1 MAQKKEK
8 MKTNDS
14 GAYCASGGCGKK
26 ETYDWMS
33 KMGISDVDGFDLVEV
48 SFKQGVHKE
57 FVHNPAYLQAVTGDM
72 VVVDVGSGHDIGKI
86 TLSGEMVKLQIHK
99 KRVKNT
105 TEFGK
110 VVRLADKRDLSK
122 LEQARSIEIQTMIR
136 SRAIVNSLGLDMK
149 IGDVRYQGDLRQ
161 ATFYYIANGR
171 VDFRELIKVYA
182 REFKI
187 RVKMRQVGA
196 RQESAL
202 IGGLGSCGRELCC
215 STWLTDLKS
224 VSTAAARYQN
234 LSFNQT
240 KLSGQ
245 CGRLKCCLNFELDYY
260 VEALRE
266 FPKNARK
273 LKTGAGVARLV
284 KTDIFRKLMF
294 FSYESERGRG
304 KLYAITA
311 KKAKEI
317 VAMNRKGEEPAN
329 LVDLQ
334 VMINLPKEEDQWD
347 YENVGQVVELPPEER
362 KRRRKNNRRKG
373 NSRRKP
379 GQNKGARPN
388 SNKPKPSGKPKAK
401 GPQKAKPKTGQ
412 KPKPGTQKPKTKG
425 QKPQDKTNKPK
436 SNPNKPNP
444 NKKRRPQKRK
454 PKTEQPP
461 KKD

>member
-1 MAQKKEK
+1 MSK
-8 MKTNDS
+8 NDTKS
-14 GAYCASGGCGKK
+14 YCASGGCSRKD
-26 ETYDWMS
+26 TYDWMA
-33 KMGISDVDGFDLVEV
+33 KMDITDVDGFDLVEV

-57 FVHNPAYLQAVTGDM
+57 FFHNPAYNQAVTGDM
-72 VVVDVGSGHDIGKI
+72 VAVDVGGGFDIGKI
-86 TLSGEMVKLQIHK
+86 TLSGELVKLQINK
-99 KRVKNT
+99 KRVKSD

-110 VVRLADKRDLSK
+110 VIRVADKKDLSN
-122 LEQARSIEIQTMIR
+122 LENARSIEISTMIR
-136 SRAIVNSLGLDMK
+136 ARAIVNSLGLNMK
-149 IGDVRYQGDLRQ
+149 IGDVRYQGDMRQ
-161 ATFYYIANGR
+161 ATFYYIADGR
-171 VDFRELIKVYA
+171 VDFRELIKIYA

-266 FPKNARK
+266 FPKNARR
-273 LKTGAGVARLV
+273 LKTGTGMAKLV

-294 FSYESERGRG
+294 YAYDSERGRG
-304 KLYAITA
+304 KLYAITPE
-311 KKAKEI
+311 KAKEI

-334 VMINLPKEEDQWD
+334 VIFNVPTEEDQWD
-347 YENVGQVVELPPEER
+347 YENVGQVIELPPEVR
-362 KRRRKNNRRKG
+362 KRRRKNRRKG
-373 NSRRKP
+373 N
-379 GQNKGARPN
+379 N
-388 SNKPKPSGKPKAK
+388 
-401 GPQKAKPKTGQ
+401 QKK
-412 KPKPGTQKPKTKG
+412 
-425 QKPQDKTNKPK
+425 
-436 SNPNKPNP
+436 NP
-444 NKKRRPQKRK
+444 
-454 PKTEQPP
+454 
-461 KKD
+461 

>member
-1 MAQKKEK
+1 MSEK
-8 MKTNDS
+8 NTKS
-14 GAYCASGGCGKK
+14 YCESGGCSRKD
-26 ETYDWMS
+26 TYDWMA
-33 KMGISDVDGFDLVEV
+33 KMDISDVDGFDLVEV

-57 FVHNPAYLQAVTGDM
+57 FFHNPAYLQAVTGDM
-72 VVVDVGSGHDIGKI
+72 VVVDVGSGYDVGKI
-86 TLSGEMVKLQIHK
+86 SLSGELVKLQIKK
-99 KRVKNT
+99 KRIKPN

-110 VVRLADKRDLSK
+110 VVRLADKRDLDN
-122 LEQARSIEIQTMIR
+122 LAQARSIEISTMIR
-136 SRAIVNSLGLDMK
+136 ARAIVNSLGLDMK

-161 ATFYYIANGR
+161 ATFYYIADGR

-260 VEALRE
+260 VEALRA

-273 LKTGAGVARLV
+273 LKTGAGLAKLV

-294 FSYESERGRG
+294 YAYDSERGRG
-304 KLYAITA
+304 KLYAITPE
-311 KKAKEI
+311 KAKEI

-334 VMINLPKEEDQWD
+334 VMLNIPTEEDQWD
-347 YENVGQVVELPPEER
+347 YENVGQVVELPPEVR
-362 KRRRKNNRRKG
+362 KRRRKNKRRSNQNRKRPSTTQ
-373 NSRRKP
+373 NQRRKP
-379 GQNKGARPN
+379 
-388 SNKPKPSGKPKAK
+388 AK
-401 GPQKAKPKTGQ
+401 SKRQGQ
-412 KPKPGTQKPKTKG
+412 KSVP
-425 QKPQDKTNKPK
+425 NK
-436 SNPNKPNP
+436 SNPNKPKPNP
-444 NKKRRPQKRK
+444 NKPKPKPNRPKPNSGAKRRRPTKK
-454 PKTEQPP
+454 KT
-461 KKD
+461 DN

>member
-1 MAQKKEK
+1 MNTN
-8 MKTNDS
+8 KT
-14 GAYCASGGCGKK
+14 GAHCASGGCGKK
-26 ETYDWMS
+26 DTYDWMAT
-33 KMGISDVDGFDLVEV
+33 MGLKDVDGFDVVEV

-57 FVHNPAYLQAVTGDM
+57 FVHNPAHLQAVTGDM
-72 VVVDVGSGHDIGKI
+72 VVVDVGTGLDIGKI

-99 KRVKNT
+99 KRVKSDA
-105 TEFGK
+105 EFGK
-110 VVRLADKRDLSK
+110 VVRLADKNDLNK
-122 LEQARSIEIQTMIR
+122 LEQARSIEISTMIR

-171 VDFRELIKVYA
+171 VDFRELIRVYA

-273 LKTGAGVARLV
+273 LKTGAGVAKLI
-284 KTDIFRKLMF
+284 KTDIFRKLMYF
-294 FSYESERGRG
+294 TYESERGRG
-304 KLYAITA
+304 KLYAIPA
-311 KKAKEI
+311 KKVKEI
-317 VAMNRKGEEPAN
+317 IAMNRKGEEPAN

-347 YENVGQVVELPPEER
+347 IENIGQVVELPPEVR
-362 KRRRKNNRRKG
+362 NKRRRKNNRRKG
-373 NSRRKP
+373 NSNRRKP
-379 GQNKGARPN
+379 SSQNK
-388 SNKPKPSGKPKAK
+388 SQEQQKDSKKPTQKPTTKT
-401 GPQKAKPKTGQ
+401 AKPKQGQ
-412 KPKPGTQKPKTKG
+412 KTP
-425 QKPQDKTNKPK
+425 N
-436 SNPNKPNP
+436 NPNANTSKS
-444 NKKRRPQKRK
+444 NKKRRPQKRR
-454 PKTEQPP
+454 PKTTPP

>member
-1 MAQKKEK
+1 MNTKD
-8 MKTNDS
+8 NS
-14 GAYCASGGCGKK
+14 SYCASGGCNKK
-26 ETYDWMS
+26 DTFDWMS

-72 VVVDVGSGHDIGKI
+72 VVVDVGSGYDIGQI
-86 TLSGEMVKLQIHK
+86 TLSGELVKLQIHK
-99 KRVKNT
+99 KRVKNN

-110 VVRLADKRDLSK
+110 IIRLADKTDLSK
-122 LEQARSIEIQTMIR
+122 LDHARSIEIQTMIR
-136 SRAIVNSLGLDMK
+136 ARAIVNSLGLEMK

-234 LSFNQT
+234 LSFNQA

-273 LKTGAGVARLV
+273 LKTASGIAKLV

-294 FSYESERGRG
+294 Y
-304 KLYAITA
+304 
-311 KKAKEI
+311 
-317 VAMNRKGEEPAN
+317 
-329 LVDLQ
+329 
-334 VMINLPKEEDQWD
+334 
-347 YENVGQVVELPPEER
+347 
-362 KRRRKNNRRKG
+362 
-373 NSRRKP
+373 
-379 GQNKGARPN
+379 
-388 SNKPKPSGKPKAK
+388 
-401 GPQKAKPKTGQ
+401 
-412 KPKPGTQKPKTKG
+412 
-425 QKPQDKTNKPK
+425 
-436 SNPNKPNP
+436 
-444 NKKRRPQKRK
+444 
-454 PKTEQPP
+454 
-461 KKD
+461 

>member
-1 MAQKKEK
+1 MN
-8 MKTNDS
+8 TNNT
-14 GAYCASGGCGKK
+14 GAHCASGGCSKK
-26 ETYDWMS
+26 DTYDWMS
-33 KMGISDVDGFDLVEV
+33 KIGLKDVDGFDVVEV

-57 FVHNPAYLQAVTGDM
+57 FVHNPAHLQAVTGDM
-72 VVVDVGSGHDIGKI
+72 VVVDVGSGLDIGQI
-86 TLSGEMVKLQIHK
+86 TLSGELVKLQIHK
-99 KRVKNT
+99 KRVKKDA
-105 TEFGK
+105 EFGK
-110 VVRLADKRDLSK
+110 VVRLADKNDLNK
-122 LEQARSIEIQTMIR
+122 LAQARSIEISTMIR
-136 SRAIVNSLGLDMK
+136 ARAIVKSLGLDMK

-161 ATFYYIANGR
+161 ATFYYIADGR
-171 VDFRELIKVYA
+171 VDFRELIRVYA

-273 LKTGAGVARLV
+273 LKTGAGVAKLV
-284 KTDIFRKLMF
+284 KTDIFRKLMY

-304 KLYAITA
+304 KLYAIPA
-311 KKAKEI
+311 KKVKEI
-317 VAMNRKGEEPAN
+317 IAMNRKGEEPAN

-334 VMINLPKEEDQWD
+334 VMINVPKEEDQWD
-347 YENVGQVVELPPEER
+347 IENIGQVVELPPEVR
-362 KRRRKNNRRKG
+362 NKRRRKNNRRKG
-373 NSRRKP
+373 NTHRRKP
-379 GQNKGARPN
+379 SPQNRTQGQKDSKNPTNKN
-388 SNKPKPSGKPKAK
+388 
-401 GPQKAKPKTGQ
+401 AKPKQGQ
-412 KPKPGTQKPKTKG
+412 KT
-425 QKPQDKTNKPK
+425 
-436 SNPNKPNP
+436 PNKPNTNASKP
-444 NKKRRPQKRK
+444 NKRRRPNRK
-454 PKTEQPP
+454 KPRNQAP

>member
-1 MAQKKEK
+1 
-8 MKTNDS
+8 
-14 GAYCASGGCGKK
+14 
-26 ETYDWMS
+26 
-33 KMGISDVDGFDLVEV
+33 
-48 SFKQGVHKE
+48 
-57 FVHNPAYLQAVTGDM
+57 
-72 VVVDVGSGHDIGKI
+72 
-86 TLSGEMVKLQIHK
+86 
-99 KRVKNT
+99 
-105 TEFGK
+105 
-110 VVRLADKRDLSK
+110 
-122 LEQARSIEIQTMIR
+122 MIR
-136 SRAIVNSLGLDMK
+136 ARAIVKSLGLDMK

-171 VDFRELIKVYA
+171 VDFRELIRVYA

-273 LKTGAGVARLV
+273 LKTGAGVAKLV
-284 KTDIFRKLMF
+284 KTDIFRKLMY

-304 KLYAITA
+304 KLYAIPA
-311 KKAKEI
+311 KKVKEI
-317 VAMNRKGEEPAN
+317 IAMNRKGEEPAN

-334 VMINLPKEEDQWD
+334 VMINVPKEEDQWD
-347 YENVGQVVELPPEER
+347 IENIGQVVELPPEVR
-362 KRRRKNNRRKG
+362 NKRRRKNNRRKG
-373 NSRRKP
+373 NTHRRKP
-379 GQNKGARPN
+379 SPQNRTQGQKDSKNPTNKN
-388 SNKPKPSGKPKAK
+388 
-401 GPQKAKPKTGQ
+401 AKPKQGQ
-412 KPKPGTQKPKTKG
+412 KT
-425 QKPQDKTNKPK
+425 
-436 SNPNKPNP
+436 PNKPNTNASKP
-444 NKKRRPQKRK
+444 NKRRRPNRK
-454 PKTEQPP
+454 KPRNQAPK
-461 KKD
+461 

>member
-1 MAQKKEK
+1 MN
-8 MKTNDS
+8 TNNTES
-14 GAYCASGGCGKK
+14 HCASGGCGKK
-26 ETYDWMS
+26 DTYDWMS
-33 KMGISDVDGFDLVEV
+33 TMGLKDVDGFDVVEV

-57 FVHNPAYLQAVTGDM
+57 FVHNPAHLHAVTGDM
-72 VVVDVGSGHDIGKI
+72 VVVDVGSGLDIGKI

-99 KRVKNT
+99 KKVKNDA
-105 TEFGK
+105 EFGK
-110 VVRLADKRDLSK
+110 VVRLADKNDLNK
-122 LEQARSIEIQTMIR
+122 LEQARSIEISTMIR

-171 VDFRELIKVYA
+171 VDFRELIRVYA

-273 LKTGAGVARLV
+273 LKTGVGVAKLV
-284 KTDIFRKLMF
+284 KTDIFRKLMYF
-294 FSYESERGRG
+294 TYESERGRG
-304 KLYAITA
+304 KLYAIPA
-311 KKAKEI
+311 KKVKEI
-317 VAMNRKGEEPAN
+317 IAMNRKGEEPAN

-334 VMINLPKEEDQWD
+334 VMVNLPKEEDKWD
-347 YENVGQVVELPPEER
+347 IENIGQVVELPPEVKN
-362 KRRRKNNRRKG
+362 KRRRKNNRRK
-373 NSRRKP
+373 NHSNRRKP
-379 GQNKGARPN
+379 SSENRTQGQKDSKKPAPKQKP
-388 SNKPKPSGKPKAK
+388 SNKNAKPKQEQKSPNKANPNANASK
-401 GPQKAKPKTGQ
+401 PNKRRRPQKAKPKNT
-412 KPKPGTQKPKTKG
+412 P
-425 QKPQDKTNKPK
+425 
-436 SNPNKPNP
+436 
-444 NKKRRPQKRK
+444 
-454 PKTEQPP
+454 PP

>member
-1 MAQKKEK
+1 
-8 MKTNDS
+8 
-14 GAYCASGGCGKK
+14 
-26 ETYDWMS
+26 
-33 KMGISDVDGFDLVEV
+33 
-48 SFKQGVHKE
+48 
-57 FVHNPAYLQAVTGDM
+57 
-72 VVVDVGSGHDIGKI
+72 
-86 TLSGEMVKLQIHK
+86 
-99 KRVKNT
+99 
-105 TEFGK
+105 
-110 VVRLADKRDLSK
+110 
-122 LEQARSIEIQTMIR
+122 
-136 SRAIVNSLGLDMK
+136 
-149 IGDVRYQGDLRQ
+149 
-161 ATFYYIANGR
+161 NGR

-234 LSFNQT
+234 LSFNQA

-273 LKTGAGVARLV
+273 LKTASGIAKLV

-294 FSYESERGRG
+294 YTYDSDRGRG
-304 KLYAITA
+304 KLYAIPPA
-311 KKAKEI
+311 KVKEI

-334 VMINLPKEEDQWD
+334 VMINVPAEEDKWD
-347 YENVGQVVELPPEER
+347 YENVGQVVELPPEVKN

-373 NSRRKP
+373 QVNRRKP
-379 GQNKGARPN
+379 TRSKSQEQKNTQSGATKKSDNK
-388 SNKPKPSGKPKAK
+388 SKTSGKTQ
-401 GPQKAKPKTGQ
+401 GSQ
-412 KPKPGTQKPKTKG
+412 KPQSGAAKPGTQK
-425 QKPQDKTNKPK
+425 
-436 SNPNKPNP
+436 
-444 NKKRRPQKRK
+444 KRRPARK
-454 PKTEQPP
+454 KPRNNPPP

>member
-1 MAQKKEK
+1 MNTN
-8 MKTNDS
+8 KT
-14 GAYCASGGCGKK
+14 GAHCASGGCGKK
-26 ETYDWMS
+26 DTYDWMAT
-33 KMGISDVDGFDLVEV
+33 MGLKDVDGFDVVEV

-57 FVHNPAYLQAVTGDM
+57 FVHNPAHLQAVTGDM
-72 VVVDVGSGHDIGKI
+72 VVVDVGTGLDIGKI

-99 KRVKNT
+99 KRVKSDA
-105 TEFGK
+105 EFGK
-110 VVRLADKRDLSK
+110 VVRLADKNDLNK
-122 LEQARSIEIQTMIR
+122 LEQARSIEISTMIR

-171 VDFRELIKVYA
+171 VDFRELIRVYA

-273 LKTGAGVARLV
+273 LKTGAGVAKLI
-284 KTDIFRKLMF
+284 KTDIFRKLMYF
-294 FSYESERGRG
+294 TYESERGRG
-304 KLYAITA
+304 KLYAIPA
-311 KKAKEI
+311 KKVKEI
-317 VAMNRKGEEPAN
+317 IAMNRKGEEPAN

-347 YENVGQVVELPPEER
+347 IENIGQVVELPPEVR
-362 KRRRKNNRRKG
+362 NKRRRKNNRRKG
-373 NSRRKP
+373 NSNRRKP
-379 GQNKGARPN
+379 SSQNK
-388 SNKPKPSGKPKAK
+388 SQEQQKDSKKPTQKPTTKT
-401 GPQKAKPKTGQ
+401 AKPKQGQ
-412 KPKPGTQKPKTKG
+412 KT
-425 QKPQDKTNKPK
+425 
-436 SNPNKPNP
+436 PNKPNP
-444 NKKRRPQKRK
+444 NANTSKSNKKRRPQKRR
-454 PKTEQPP
+454 PKTTPP